1 VGAATLAAVLVN
13 ARFLPMGLA
22 VAPSLAGG
30 RLRRAAEGQMVVDA
44 SWAMANRGDGTFG
57 RKYLIGATVP
67 QLGAWIVGTVVGAA
81 AVIALLAPALLTAL
95 VLVDT
100 VTSGRRLVVDAR
112 LAGVAAAGIALL
124 LRAPVLLVL
133 AVAVA
138 TTALLRLVGA

>member
-1 VGAATLAAVLVN
+1 VTAVWLTIGLV
-13 ARFLPMGLA
+13 A
-22 VAPSLAGG
+22 VASAALKAAGP
-30 RLRRAAEGQMVVDA
+30 LLL
-44 SWAMANRGDGTFG
+44 GD
-57 RKYLIGATVP
+57 R
-67 QLGAWIVGTVVGAA
+67 QLGPRAT

-138 TTALLRLVGA
+138 TTALLRLLAA